1 MAETLST
8 RATQADPLTPPAFDA
23 APLDDPAPAPPSP
36 EEEAAARR
44 EAKLAQILERMT
56 RHADFPSLKDAIRG
70 IQKVS
75 RSDLA
80 HQRALTDEVLQ
91 DVALTNKLLRLI
103 NTAYYSSVGGGH
115 ITTVSR
121 AVALMGFQS
130 VGMLAASLALFERLP
145 KHADGAR
152 VREEFACALMAA
164 LIANELLP
172 SRKLQESAYITA
184 LFQNLGVMLAWLHLS
199 DEAREVEGRLLAL
212 CPQAADVAFGPS
224 PVQRVEPAEV
234 ERISGEVMGVGFQD
248 LGIEIA
254 QQWGWPAEM
263 IHALRPLPV
272 PAEEQPI
279 PAHDQLRGV
288 CTAANRLAR
297 EIFGC
302 HVDQRAERLERF
314 LADWGFSL
322 QLDSDKLDGLLERT
336 LAEWGELAP
345 VMNLPRPELLSA
357 TLGPA
362 AASAKVTAHGGRGK
376 TAPAAP
382 QRPVA
387 GKPAAPAAPG
397 AAANRPAP
405 SASKPAAPGQ
415 PPVANNRPAV
425 HSPGGAVARADD
437 PQRIAQLTA
446 GIETLSLAALSDASI
461 AQLMQTF
468 MQVLGEALRLKRV
481 LICLRAR
488 NPDRLEGRM
497 GANAE
502 SQRIAA
508 AFRIPLQPV
517 ADLFGLLC
525 QKGSDSLISDSS
537 DPLIAERLPDWFR
550 EQVRATGFLV
560 LPVLRA
566 GQVVGMVYADSP
578 VAGQIL
584 QVSER
589 ELALIKSLRNQVL
602 LALQLREGAAGS
614 KA

>member
-1 MAETLST
+1 MADTLST
-8 RATQADPLTPPAFDA
+8 GAALADPLTPPAVDA
-23 APLDDPAPAPPSP
+23 AAPDDPAPAPPSP
-36 EEEAAARR
+36 QEEAAARR
-44 EAKLAQILERMT
+44 EAKLAQILERMS
-56 RHADFPSLKDAIRG
+56 RHTDFPSLKDAIRG

-152 VREEFACALMAA
+152 VREEFACSLMAA

-184 LFQNLGVMLAWLHLS
+184 LFQNLGVMLAWLHLA
-199 DEAREVEGRLLAL
+199 DEVREVEGRLLEL
-212 CPQAADVAFGPS
+212 SPQEADAAFAPS
-224 PVQRVEPAEV
+224 PLQRLDPAEV
-234 ERISGEVMGVGFQD
+234 ERISGEVMGVSFQD

-254 QQWGWPAEM
+254 QQWGWPPEM
-263 IHALRPLPV
+263 IHALRPLPI
-272 PAEEQPI
+272 PAEEQHI
-279 PAHDQLRGV
+279 PHHDRLRGV

-302 HVDQRAERLERF
+302 PVEQRAERLERF
-314 LADWGFSL
+314 LAEWGFSL
-322 QLDSDKLDGLLERT
+322 QLDTEKLDGLLERT

-362 AASAKVTAHGGRGK
+362 AAPGKGAALAGRGK
-376 TAPAAP
+376 AAPAAP
-382 QRPVA
+382 QRPAA
-387 GKPAAPAAPG
+387 GRAALAPASRPPAPAVRQAAPVHPPPGAHRPAAHPPGTRAP
-397 AAANRPAP
+397 
-405 SASKPAAPGQ
+405 
-415 PPVANNRPAV
+415 
-425 HSPGGAVARADD
+425 RADD

-446 GIETLSLAALSDASI
+446 GIEALSLAALSDATV
-461 AQLMQTF
+461 AQMMQTF
-468 MQVLGEALRLKRV
+468 MRVLSEALRLRRV

-488 NPDRLEGRM
+488 HPDRLEGRM

-517 ADLFGLLC
+517 GDLFGLLC
-525 QKGSDSLISDSS
+525 QKGSDSLISDTS
-537 DPLIAERLPDWFR
+537 DPLIAERLPAWFR
-550 EQVRATGFLV
+550 EQVRATSFLV

-566 GQVVGMVYADSP
+566 GQVVGMVYADGP
-578 VAGQIL
+578 PAGQAL
-584 QVSER
+584 HVTER

-602 LALQLREGAAGS
+602 LALQLREGAGVRP
-614 KA
+614 

>member
-1 MAETLST
+1 MAETLPT
-8 RATQADPLTPPAFDA
+8 RAALADPLTPGFDEA
-23 APLDDPAPAPPSP
+23 LLDDPAPAAPGP

-44 EAKLAQILERMT
+44 EAKLAQILDRMT

-172 SRKLQESAYITA
+172 SRRLQESAYITA
-184 LFQNLGVMLAWLHLS
+184 LFQNLGVMLAWLHLA
-199 DEAREVEGRLLAL
+199 DEVREVEGRLVEL
-212 CPQAADVAFGPS
+212 CPQEADVAFAPS
-224 PVQRVEPAEV
+224 PMQRIDPAEV

-279 PAHDQLRGV
+279 ASHDHLRGV

-302 HVDQRAERLERF
+302 PIDQRSERLERF
-314 LADWGFSL
+314 LAEWGFSL
-322 QLDSDKLDGLLERT
+322 QLDGEKLDGLLERT
-336 LAEWGELAP
+336 LAEWAELAP
-345 VMNLPRPELLSA
+345 VMSLPRPELLSA

-362 AASAKVTAHGGRGK
+362 AVPAKGATPAGRGK
-376 TAPAAP
+376 PVAAAP
-382 QRPVA
+382 HRPVV
-387 GKPAAPAAPG
+387 GKAA
-397 AAANRPAP
+397 PAP
-405 SASKPAAPGQ
+405 SAKPPASAGKHTAPIQPLAAHRPAT
-415 PPVANNRPAV
+415 PHPVAR
-425 HSPGGAVARADD
+425 VARADD

-446 GIETLSLAALSDASI
+446 GIEKLSLAALSDATV

-468 MQVLGEALRLKRV
+468 MQVLGEALRLRRV

-497 GANAE
+497 GSNAE
-502 SQRIAA
+502 AQRLVP
-508 AFRIPLQPV
+508 AFRIPLQPPV
-517 ADLFGLLC
+517 DLFGLLC
-525 QKGSDSLISDSS
+525 QKGSDSLISDAS
-537 DPLIAERLPDWFR
+537 DPLIAERLPPWFR
-550 EQVRATGFLV
+550 EQVRASCFLV
-560 LPVLRA
+560 LPVLRS

-578 VAGQIL
+578 PAGQTL
-584 QVSER
+584 QVTDR

-602 LALQLREGAAGS
+602 LALQLREGAAGVRP
-614 KA
+614 

>member
-1 MAETLST
+1 MADLLPTG
-8 RATQADPLTPPAFDA
+8 A
-23 APLDDPAPAPPSP
+23 ALDDPLPPAVAEAALDDLAPAPPSP

-44 EAKLAQILERMT
+44 EAKLAQILDRMT

-145 KHADGAR
+145 KHADSAR

-184 LFQNLGVMLAWLHLS
+184 LFQNLGVMLAWLHLA
-199 DEAREVEGRLLAL
+199 DEVREVEGRLLEL

-224 PVQRVEPAEV
+224 PLQRIDPADV
-234 ERISGEVMGVGFQD
+234 ERISGEVLGVGFQD

-254 QQWGWPAEM
+254 QQWGWPADM
-263 IHALRPLPV
+263 IHALRPLPI
-272 PAEEQPI
+272 PAEEQHI
-279 PAHDQLRGV
+279 PPHDQLRGV

-302 HVDQRAERLERF
+302 SVDERAERLERF
-314 LADWGFSL
+314 LAEWGFSL
-322 QLDSDKLDGLLERT
+322 HLDSEKLDGVLERT
-336 LAEWGELAP
+336 LAEWAELAP
-345 VMNLPRPELLSA
+345 VMSLPRPELLSA

-362 AASAKVTAHGGRGK
+362 AAPSKAAAPAGRGRPVTA
-376 TAPAAP
+376 TP

-387 GKPAAPAAPG
+387 GKAAQPPLANKAPAPAARQAPPAHPQAIQRP
-397 AAANRPAP
+397 AAAHPPATVPARP
-405 SASKPAAPGQ
+405 
-415 PPVANNRPAV
+415 
-425 HSPGGAVARADD
+425 DD

-446 GIETLSLAALSDASI
+446 GIEKLSLAALSDATVT
-461 AQLMQTF
+461 QMMQTF
-468 MQVLGEALRLKRV
+468 MQVLGEALRLRRV

-497 GANAE
+497 GSSAE
-502 SQRIAA
+502 AQRIAP
-508 AFRIPLQPV
+508 AFRIPLQPP
-517 ADLFGLLC
+517 ADLFALLC

-537 DPLIAERLPDWFR
+537 DPLIAERLPAWFR
-550 EQVRATGFLV
+550 EQVRASCFLV

-566 GQVVGMVYADSP
+566 GQVVGMVYADTP
-578 VAGQIL
+578 PAGQAL
-584 QVSER
+584 QVTER

-602 LALQLREGAAGS
+602 LALQLREGAAS
-614 KA
+614 ARP